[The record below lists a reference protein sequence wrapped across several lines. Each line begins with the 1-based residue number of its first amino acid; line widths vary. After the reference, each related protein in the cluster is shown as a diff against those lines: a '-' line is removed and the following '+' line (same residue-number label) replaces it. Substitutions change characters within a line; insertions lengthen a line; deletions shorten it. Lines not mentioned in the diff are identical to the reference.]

1 MVYQRYKN
9 TERKKMYH
17 DGRRRK
23 IQENTVFTAAAA
35 LFFIAGIIT
44 EFYLKKTDMHV
55 SDYLGNFIWNFKDSS
70 GFESCAV
77 FTDFIL
83 AVLRG
88 LCRPALCLILVFL
101 CGFTVYAPAVAF
113 TASAYSA
120 FTFGALCTKLAE
132 KEISYL
138 IFAVICSSILIT
150 LSELCVYSAY
160 LGRELARRSP
170 PSARLLTSLPEVK
183 ELFRLTGIA
192 AFKLAFLIAV
202 YYAVIPYF

>member
-1 MVYQRYKN
+1 MMAGEERY
-9 TERKKMYH
+9 
-17 DGRRRK
+17 RR
-23 IQENTVFTAAAA
+23 IHTVFTAAAA

-55 SDYLGNFIWNFKDSS
+55 SDYLGNFIWDFKDSS

-113 TASAYSA
+113 TASCRKRNLLSDFCRYLFVHTDNA
-120 FTFGALCTKLAE
+120 FRALCIFR
-132 KEISYL
+132 ISG
-138 IFAVICSSILIT
+138 A
-150 LSELCVYSAY
+150 
-160 LGRELARRSP
+160 
-170 PSARLLTSLPEVK
+170 
-183 ELFRLTGIA
+183 
-192 AFKLAFLIAV
+192 
-202 YYAVIPYF
+202 

>member
-1 MVYQRYKN
+1 MMAGEERY
-9 TERKKMYH
+9 
-17 DGRRRK
+17 RR
-23 IQENTVFTAAAA
+23 IHTVFTAAAA

-77 FTDFIL
+77 FTDFLL

-138 IFAVICSSILIT
+138 ILP
-150 LSELCVYSAY
+150 LSV
-160 LGRELARRSP
+160 R
-170 PSARLLTSLPEVK
+170 
-183 ELFRLTGIA
+183 
-192 AFKLAFLIAV
+192 
-202 YYAVIPYF
+202 PY

>member
-1 MVYQRYKN
+1 MMAGEERY
-9 TERKKMYH
+9 
-17 DGRRRK
+17 RR
-23 IQENTVFTAAAA
+23 IHTVFTAAAA
-35 LFFIAGIIT
+35 LFFIAGVIT

-55 SDYLGNFIWNFKDSS
+55 SDYLGNFIWSFKDSP
-70 GFESCAV
+70 GFESCTV
-77 FTDFIL
+77 FADCLL

-88 LCRPALCLILVFL
+88 LYRPALCLILVFL

-113 TASAYSA
+113 TASVYSA

-150 LSELCVYSAY
+150 ISELCVYSAY

-170 PSARLLTSLPEVK
+170 PSARLLTALPEVR
-183 ELFRLTGIA
+183 ELFRITGIS
-192 AFKLAFLIAV
+192 AFKLALLIAV
-202 YYAVIPYF
+202 YYAVIPHF

>member
-23 IQENTVFTAAAA
+23 IQENTYSIYGRPPRCF
-35 LFFIAGIIT
+35 LIAGIIT

-138 IFAVICSSILIT
+138 IFAVICSSIL
-150 LSELCVYSAY
+150 
-160 LGRELARRSP
+160 
-170 PSARLLTSLPEVK
+170 
-183 ELFRLTGIA
+183 
-192 AFKLAFLIAV
+192 
-202 YYAVIPYF
+202 